1 MRWSLRVLCLS
12 TAITLAATPSSSAAQ
27 SERGMLDAVTA
38 RALVDELTELVESQS
53 LGPRDPAEYELAKRR
68 LHERLKPE
76 GARVDRKGLYTTAR
90 ALLGTLDT
98 DGHSLLLSRQ
108 QMQTWGSSTQPAA
121 ASRAAVASVLNTNA
135 GAVLVVRPPQATFTD
150 LKPTLEYARLLR
162 QQIAGEMA
170 RKPPCALVVN
180 LTDQRGGNAWPVLA
194 AFSGLFTD
202 KNLAKTV
209 DRNGVRKPVVDVGYL
224 DKISPQAE
232 SALQVFAGQP
242 FAVVMGPRTAS
253 SGEMLAVALRGEP
266 AARWFGRPSF
276 GATTINKNPMLAD
289 GAILLLT
296 YARYALGDADAIRGK
311 LLPDVAADSDDPEA
325 AVSMAASWVTAHA
338 PACRAH

>member
-1 MRWSLRVLCLS
+1 MRWSLCALCLS
-12 TAITLAATPSSSAAQ
+12 TAITLVTAPLSSAAQ

-68 LHERLKPE
+68 LHEQLKPE
-76 GARVDRKGLYTTAR
+76 GARIDRKGLYATAR

-108 QMQTWGSSTQPAA
+108 QMQSWGSSTQPAA
-121 ASRAAVASVLNTNA
+121 ASRAAVASVQDTAA

-150 LKPTLEYARLLR
+150 LKPTLEYAQLLR
-162 QQIAGEMA
+162 QQIVGEMA
-170 RKPPCALVVN
+170 RKPPCALVVD

-232 SALQVFAGQP
+232 SALRTFAGQP
-242 FAVVMGPRTAS
+242 FAVVLGPRTAS

-266 AARWFGRPSF
+266 AVRWFGRPSF
-276 GATTINKNPMLAD
+276 GATTINRSPMLAD

-296 YARYALGDADAIRGK
+296 YARYAVGDANPIRGK
-311 LLPDVAADSDDPEA
+311 LVPDVLADNDTPEA
-325 AVSMAASWVTAHA
+325 AVSLAASWATAQA
-338 PACRAH
+338 PACHAH